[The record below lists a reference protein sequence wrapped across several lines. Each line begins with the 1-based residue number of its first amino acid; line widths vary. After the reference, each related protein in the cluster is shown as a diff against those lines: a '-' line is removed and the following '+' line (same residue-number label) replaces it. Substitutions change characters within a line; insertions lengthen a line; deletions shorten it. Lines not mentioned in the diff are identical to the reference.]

1 MHSSDL
7 QYFPLSPLYFSAL
20 VGLVVLLLLLIQLG
34 AIRYA
39 YMRLGVS
46 SGAALTLLLGS
57 LAGSYFNL
65 PIAQIPGEQVLS
77 GREVYFFGMRY
88 VVPVVVQWPGTMV
101 AVNVGGAIIPSVM
114 SAYLL
119 LKHQLWATGSAAI
132 AIVAIAC
139 YLMAQPVPGIGIALP
154 IFVPALVTGIAAVL
168 LSREHAAQLAY
179 IGGSLGTLIGADLLN
194 LGNISGLGAPVVS
207 IGGAGTFDGIFLT
220 GILAVLLASL
230 TGGPRTATS

>member
-1 MHSSDL
+1 MQSSDL

-139 YLMAQPVPGIGIALP
+139 YLMAQPVPRHRDR
-154 IFVPALVTGIAAVL
+154 PADLRPRSRDRHRRGAAVARARGAARL
-168 LSREHAAQLAY
+168 HRRQPRHADR
-179 IGGSLGTLIGADLLN
+179 S
-194 LGNISGLGAPVVS
+194 
-207 IGGAGTFDGIFLT
+207 
-220 GILAVLLASL
+220 
-230 TGGPRTATS
+230 